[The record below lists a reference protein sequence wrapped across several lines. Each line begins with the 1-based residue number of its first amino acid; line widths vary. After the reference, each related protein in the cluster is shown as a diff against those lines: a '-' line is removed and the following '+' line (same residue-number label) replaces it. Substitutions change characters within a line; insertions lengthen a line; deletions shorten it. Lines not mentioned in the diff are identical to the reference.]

1 MLCDPTASVDVV
13 NVAVSVGLLT
23 VVVAMIVLPSLNFT
37 VPSGLPPNW
46 PATVAVN
53 LTDWF
58 LVDGFTDDVTTIV
71 MLALFTVWVN
81 VADLLVTSFPL
92 PPYVAVMEFV
102 PGGSRA
108 YGNVAT

>member
-1 MLCDPTASVDVV
+1 MLCEPTVNADVV
-13 NVAVSVGLLT
+13 NVAVRVGLLT

-37 VPSGLPPNW
+37 VPSGLPPYW

-53 LTDWF
+53 LTDSP
-58 LVDGFTDDVTTIV
+58 LVDGFTDDETTIV
-71 MLALFTVWVN
+71 ILALVTVWVKI
-81 VADLLVTSFPL
+81 ADLLVTSFPL

-108 YGNVAT
+108 